1 MSGSP
6 LSFIRAAPDGKHR
19 DFQLSSSAR
28 SHRFYSLSPD
38 TLWRDK
44 LCALSIRLVDMS
56 ILYSL
61 GENLT
66 VLRWFVER
74 CGVRFLPMVEMT
86 AGALVALTQPAFRGG
101 SVTGN
106 ADTPLAHPYFPACS
120 SKLPLLPIYFFSF
133 ARAFYK
139 LSLGL

>member
-1 MSGSP
+1 
-6 LSFIRAAPDGKHR
+6 
-19 DFQLSSSAR
+19 
-28 SHRFYSLSPD
+28 
-38 TLWRDK
+38 
-44 LCALSIRLVDMS
+44 
-56 ILYSL
+56 
-61 GENLT
+61 
-66 VLRWFVER
+66 
-74 CGVRFLPMVEMT
+74 MVEMT

-139 LSLGL
+139 LRRSFYKLRRSFYKPRRSFYKLRRSL